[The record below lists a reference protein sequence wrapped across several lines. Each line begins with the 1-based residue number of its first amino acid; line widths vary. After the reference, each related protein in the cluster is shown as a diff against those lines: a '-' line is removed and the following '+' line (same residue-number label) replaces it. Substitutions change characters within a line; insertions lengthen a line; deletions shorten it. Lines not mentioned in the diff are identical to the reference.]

1 VANMTLLNK
10 RITTALMATSITL
23 CALAPSPALAQTN
36 STLNGSASK
45 GTIHTSA
52 TKKFFNE
59 HPKVKSATIGAG
71 AGAGVGAV
79 TGLLTGRGV
88 LRGAAVGAGTGAGV
102 GLIQSSTT
110 MKRHPI
116 MKDIA
121 QGTLVGTGVGLA
133 ANRGYGTGRRTTQT
147 AVAGAA
153 VGLGIGLL
161 KELR

>member
-1 VANMTLLNK
+1 MKVMNK
-10 RITTALMATSITL
+10 RITTALMATSIALLST
-23 CALAPSPALAQTN
+23 LAPAPSLAQS
-36 STLNGSASK
+36 STLNGTASK
-45 GTIHTSA
+45 GTLQTSA
-52 TKKFFNE
+52 TKKFFYE

-88 LRGAAVGAGTGAGV
+88 LRGAALGAGTGAGV
-102 GLIQSSTT
+102 GLIQSSQT

-116 MKDIA
+116 MKDVA

>member
-1 VANMTLLNK
+1 VATMTLLKK
-10 RITTALMATSITL
+10 RITTAMMASSIAAL
-23 CALAPSPALAQTN
+23 CAFAPSASNAQN
-36 STLNGSASK
+36 STLSGAASK
-45 GTIHTSA
+45 GTLQTSA
-52 TKKFFNE
+52 TKKFFYE
-59 HPKVKSATIGAG
+59 HPKVKGATIGAG

-88 LRGAAVGAGTGAGV
+88 LRGAALGAGTGAGV
-102 GLIQSSTT
+102 GLIQTSNT